1 MTDLRDTSR
10 DERLL
15 AAHGYRQELERGLSL
30 WSSFSVGFATISP
43 VVGIYS
49 VMSLGAMSMGP
60 SWVWVVPLCLLLQFG
75 VALVYAELSSQF
87 PLAGGCYQWVRRLV
101 GDRLAA
107 AHFHDTRGM
116 GLANCYAAWQAGIT
130 RFDACLGGIGGCP
143 HAPGASGNVT
153 TEDLAFMLERM
164 GLSTGLDVAAL
175 LALRQ
180 RVQGWLAG
188 ETLHGTLWQAGLPR
202 HTGASVYTLA
212 QPA

>member
-1 MTDLRDTSR
+1 MTDLRDASR

-60 SWVWVVPLCLLLQFG
+60 SWVWVVLLCLLLQFG

-101 GDRLAA
+101 GDRLA
-107 AHFHDTRGM
+107 
-116 GLANCYAAWQAGIT
+116 
-130 RFDACLGGIGGCP
+130 
-143 HAPGASGNVT
+143 
-153 TEDLAFMLERM
+153 
-164 GLSTGLDVAAL
+164 
-175 LALRQ
+175 
-180 RVQGWLAG
+180 
-188 ETLHGTLWQAGLPR
+188 
-202 HTGASVYTLA
+202 
-212 QPA
+212 

>member
-87 PLAGGCYQWVRRLV
+87 PLAGGCYQ
-101 GDRLAA
+101 
-107 AHFHDTRGM
+107 
-116 GLANCYAAWQAGIT
+116 
-130 RFDACLGGIGGCP
+130 
-143 HAPGASGNVT
+143 
-153 TEDLAFMLERM
+153 
-164 GLSTGLDVAAL
+164 
-175 LALRQ
+175 
-180 RVQGWLAG
+180 
-188 ETLHGTLWQAGLPR
+188 
-202 HTGASVYTLA
+202 
-212 QPA
+212 

>member
-101 GDRLAA
+101 GDRLAWFTGFLRESEINQKGKA
-107 AHFHDTRGM
+107 RKLWDIEEGK
-116 GLANCYAAWQAGIT
+116 GI
-130 RFDACLGGIGGCP
+130 
-143 HAPGASGNVT
+143 
-153 TEDLAFMLERM
+153 
-164 GLSTGLDVAAL
+164 
-175 LALRQ
+175 
-180 RVQGWLAG
+180 
-188 ETLHGTLWQAGLPR
+188 
-202 HTGASVYTLA
+202 
-212 QPA
+212 

>member
-30 WSSFSVGFATISP
+30 WSSFTVGFATISP

-101 GDRLAA
+101 GDRLAWFTGPTRTSARWSA
-107 AHFHDTRGM
+107 ARWSTRSPRR
-116 GLANCYAAWQAGIT
+116 WWT
-130 RFDACLGGIGGCP
+130 P
-143 HAPGASGNVT
+143 SAPGPSGP
-153 TEDLAFMLERM
+153 
-164 GLSTGLDVAAL
+164 SS
-175 LALRQ
+175 Q
-180 RVQGWLAG
+180 WC
-188 ETLHGTLWQAGLPR
+188 
-202 HTGASVYTLA
+202 
-212 QPA
+212 